1 MLLVKTE
8 LNTIEVLI
16 SKAWIDSCIN
26 HERSVLVSNV
36 LGEEDSEM
44 KEEIKWNNQ
53 CKMNET
59 VNKFFLT
66 EDPFMV
72 KSRLTQPRFTYSA
85 CGPFDKHRERIK
97 KFKETDD
104 LNYIYK
110 NELEKA
116 CFA

>member
-1 MLLVKTE
+1 MLLAKTE
-8 LNTIEVLI
+8 LNSIEILI
-16 SKAWIDSCIN
+16 SKAWIDSRIN

-85 CGPFDKHRERIK
+85 CGTFDKHRERIK

>member
-1 MLLVKTE
+1 MLLAKTE
-8 LNTIEVLI
+8 LNSIEILI
-16 SKAWIDSCIN
+16 SKAWIDSRIN

-66 EDPFMV
+66 EDPFMAFN
-72 KSRLTQPRFTYSA
+72 TT
-85 CGPFDKHRERIK
+85 
-97 KFKETDD
+97 T
-104 LNYIYK
+104 IY
-110 NELEKA
+110 L
-116 CFA
+116 

>member
-1 MLLVKTE
+1 MLIEKTE
-8 LNTIEVLI
+8 LNTIEVLT
-16 SKAWIDSCIN
+16 SKAWINSRVN

-44 KEEIKWNNQ
+44 KEEIKWNDQ
-53 CKMNET
+53 CKINEI
-59 VNKFFLT
+59 VNTFFLA
-66 EDPFMV
+66 EDTFMV
-72 KSRLTQPRFTYSA
+72 KLHLTQPRFTYSA
-85 CGPFDKHRERIK
+85 CGPCDEHRERIK